1 MDELT
6 ETDDFDLPQD
16 FYALDY
22 GVILARGGDG
32 LYRDKVGYYADE
44 MWLVELNRA
53 GLLPAEQKSLQEA
66 PVGTSLRVIEYGVN
80 PLEPQVR
87 NAFDSGRGQNSVGRG
102 SGSGAGG
109 PDSGVARTGKDIA
122 MGMAS
127 AAAYDAVTEK
137 GGVRIK
143 PPNTRPINPGGPF
156 DKQ

>member
-53 GLLPAEQKSLQEA
+53 GLLPPSRSHCRRHPSA
-66 PVGTSLRVIEYGVN
+66 PPCE
-80 PLEPQVR
+80 
-87 NAFDSGRGQNSVGRG
+87 
-102 SGSGAGG
+102 
-109 PDSGVARTGKDIA
+109 
-122 MGMAS
+122 
-127 AAAYDAVTEK
+127 
-137 GGVRIK
+137 
-143 PPNTRPINPGGPF
+143 
-156 DKQ
+156 